1 MEIFVAVEV
10 FLEEYGTV
18 AFPEKAADIAFGF
31 RGQAAGGPDKGAA
44 LQSLNEHIHARRA
57 AVDTDGFHEA
67 EHRAV
72 VGELEK
78 PAPRVAEKIL
88 DAILPGYFPRTCDGL
103 RHGHV
108 AGLAQACEQIQM
120 HDFGLLMGEGDGG
133 RSKWNDRRPKQ
144 LL

>member
-1 MEIFVAVEV
+1 MRIRNRSSDVCSSD
-10 FLEEYGTV
+10 LTV
-18 AFPEKAADIAFGF
+18 AFPDKAADIAFGF

-78 PAPRVAEKIL
+78 PAPRVAGKIL
-88 DAILPGYFPRTCDGL
+88 DGIL
-103 RHGHV
+103 
-108 AGLAQACEQIQM
+108 QI
-120 HDFGLLMGEGDGG
+120 G
-133 RSKWNDRRPKQ
+133 RAWWRERGWQDV
-144 LL
+144 

>member
-67 EHRAV
+67 QHRAV

-78 PAPRVAEKIL
+78 PAPGVGEKINQ
-88 DAILPGYFPRTCDGL
+88 G
-103 RHGHV
+103 
-108 AGLAQACEQIQM
+108 
-120 HDFGLLMGEGDGG
+120 
-133 RSKWNDRRPKQ
+133 Q
-144 LL
+144 LLGLFPSTAEGYGQRLVCE